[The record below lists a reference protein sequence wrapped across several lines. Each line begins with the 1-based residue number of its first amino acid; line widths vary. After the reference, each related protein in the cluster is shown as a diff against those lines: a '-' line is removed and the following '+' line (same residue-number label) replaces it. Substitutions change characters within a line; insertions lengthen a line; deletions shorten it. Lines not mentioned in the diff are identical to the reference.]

1 MNNNG
6 HNGHVGHEPN
16 VGVHLLGVKD
26 GPFTGE
32 KIVHFTISGRTISAI
47 VPEQFIMKKKSEV
60 LLKVETFGKHDKGM
74 TLIGIPGE
82 CFATTRRQWI
92 PDKELFLESA

>member
-1 MNNNG
+1 MNNGN
-6 HNGHVGHEPN
+6 HRPEPS
-16 VGVHLLGVKD
+16 VYLLGVKD
-26 GPFTGE
+26 GPFQGE
-32 KIVHFTISGRTISAI
+32 KIVHFNISGRTIAATVS
-47 VPEQFIMKKKSEV
+47 EQFIIRTKTNNMM
-60 LLKVETFGKHDKGM
+60 LKVETFGKHDKGM

>member
-6 HNGHVGHEPN
+6 HHKPEPS
-16 VGVHLLGVKD
+16 VHLLGVKD
-26 GPFTGE
+26 GPFAGE
-32 KIVHFTISGRTISAI
+32 KIVHFAISGRTIAATVS
-47 VPEQFIMKKKSEV
+47 EQFIIHTKTDAM
-60 LLKVETFGKHDKGM
+60 LKVEVYGNSEGM

-92 PDKELFLESA
+92 PNKELNLESPR